1 MEYILKEWNLGED
14 YDGYPFTFGNT
25 PACIKLMEVIKER
38 PNKIY
43 KTRKIQR
50 AIHSFSKSVKSI
62 VVMKADY
69 SIKVNLLRL
78 VYEDKRNYIEGLLY
92 GQPFTDFIM
101 YNLAKNIIQM
111 KYNEAL
117 RVVKKKN
124 QELKKEVA
132 FLDDLL
138 AKIGNRKGNP

>member
-1 MEYILKEWNLGED
+1 LKEWNLGED
-14 YDGYPFTFGNT
+14 YNGYPFTFGNT

-38 PNKIY
+38 PDKRY
-43 KTRKIQR
+43 ETRKIQG

-101 YNLAKNIIQM
+101 YTLAKNIIQM
-111 KYNEAL
+111 KYGEAL
-117 RVVKKKN
+117 
-124 QELKKEVA
+124 KEVKRK
-132 FLDDLL
+132 DKEREQ
-138 AKIGNRKGNP
+138 KIINLENIMKTKGIYT

>member
-1 MEYILKEWNLGED
+1 MKEWNLGED
-14 YDGYPFTFGNT
+14 YNGYPFTFGNT

-38 PNKIY
+38 PDKRY
-43 KTRKIQR
+43 ETRKIQG

-101 YNLAKNIIQM
+101 YTLAKNIIQM
-111 KYNEAL
+111 KYGEAL
-117 RVVKKKN
+117 
-124 QELKKEVA
+124 KEVKRK
-132 FLDDLL
+132 DKEHKQ
-138 AKIGNRKGNP
+138 KIINLENIMKTKGIYT

>member
-1 MEYILKEWNLGED
+1 MKEWNLGED
-14 YDGYPFTFGNT
+14 YNGYPFTFGNT

-38 PNKIY
+38 PDKRY
-43 KTRKIQR
+43 ETRKIQG

-101 YNLAKNIIQM
+101 YTLAKNIIQM
-111 KYNEAL
+111 KYGEAL
-117 RVVKKKN
+117 
-124 QELKKEVA
+124 KEVKRK
-132 FLDDLL
+132 DKEREQ
-138 AKIGNRKGNP
+138 KIINLENIMKTKGIYT

>member
-14 YDGYPFTFGNT
+14 YNGYPFTFGNT

-38 PNKIY
+38 PDKRY
-43 KTRKIQR
+43 ETRKIQG

-101 YNLAKNIIQM
+101 YTLAKNIIQM
-111 KYNEAL
+111 KYGEAL
-117 RVVKKKN
+117 
-124 QELKKEVA
+124 KEVKRK
-132 FLDDLL
+132 DKEREQ
-138 AKIGNRKGNP
+138 KIINLENIMKTKGIYT